1 MMLKELLIDSD
12 LTEKILTRFIS
23 KEIERVGLKNALI
36 GLSGGVDSSLVAYL
50 CVKALGAKR
59 VFALA
64 MPYETSSRESRDHS
78 EMVARELGLNLTTI
92 DITPMIDSYFKIFP
106 GADRNRRGN
115 KMARERMSILYDHS
129 AFHDGLVVGTSNKT
143 ELLLGYGTIYGDM
156 ASAINP
162 IGDLYKNQIR
172 QLARAVGVPGEIIEK
187 PPTADLWV
195 DQLDEAELG
204 FTYDQ
209 ADEILYFMVDER
221 RSRDWLAKRFNEKLV
236 DKLYD
241 MIRRSQY
248 KRRPPLIAKL
258 SMRTID
264 RDFRYSRDWGV

>member
-1 MMLKELLIDSD
+1 MLKELKID
-12 LTEKILTRFIS
+12 TEITTAILTRFIS
-23 KEIERVGLKNALI
+23 KEIGRVGLKNAI
-36 GLSGGVDSSLVAYL
+36 VGLSGGVDSSLVAYL
-50 CVKALGAKR
+50 CVKAMGPER
-59 VFALA
+59 VFALT
-64 MPYETSSRESRDHS
+64 MPYKTSSKESLDHANL
-78 EMVARELGLNLTTI
+78 VADGLGMNLITL
-92 DITPMIDSYFKIFP
+92 DITPSIDSYFKDFP
-106 GADRNRRGN
+106 DADKNRRGN

-129 AFHDGLVVGTSNKT
+129 AFREGLVVGTSNKT

-162 IGDLYKNQIR
+162 VGDLYKTQVK
-172 QLARAVGVPGEIIEK
+172 QLAEAVGVPKVIIEK

-195 DQLDEAELG
+195 DQLDESELG

-209 ADEILYFMVDER
+209 ADEILFYLVDQR
-221 RSRDWLAKRFNEKLV
+221 RPREWLHKRFDEKLV
-236 DKLYD
+236 DKIYD